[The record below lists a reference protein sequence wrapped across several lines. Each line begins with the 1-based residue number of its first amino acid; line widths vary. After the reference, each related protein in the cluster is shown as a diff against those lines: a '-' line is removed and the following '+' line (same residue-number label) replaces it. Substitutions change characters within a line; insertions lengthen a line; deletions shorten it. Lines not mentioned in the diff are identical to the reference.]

1 MDNKYEKNLRDYL
14 MPGVEPKKM
23 AMMRIQQILFERT
36 DADHPLKQEDI
47 ARILEREYGIDLER
61 KAIGRHIQDLRY
73 AGVDIEQCRE
83 GCYMASRDFDDT
95 ELRALI
101 DGVLQSKY
109 ISVPQSKQLIKK
121 LCGLSNQYFKSH
133 ITHIHSVNDWGKT
146 ENKAVF
152 YNISVID
159 EAISKGK
166 QVKYDY
172 NKYDINGKLQKTKTH
187 YISPYQLIL
196 HNQRYYL
203 MGCSDFWKNM
213 AHHRLD
219 RITNIEIVDKKA
231 IPLRELEGYK
241 NGIDYKKVSSTMP
254 YLYTDEP
261 EMVEF
266 VADEKIVDHIVD
278 WFGKDV
284 KMKIENGKIRA
295 RVKVS
300 LKAMEFWAL
309 QYVKYVEVLSP
320 KSLRDNIR
328 QSLENGV
335 NAYKD

>member
-61 KAIGRHIQDLRY
+61 KAIGRHIQDLKY
-73 AGVDIEQCRE
+73 AGVDIVQRRE

-231 IPLRELEGYK
+231 IPLRDLEGYK

-261 EMVEF
+261 ETVEF